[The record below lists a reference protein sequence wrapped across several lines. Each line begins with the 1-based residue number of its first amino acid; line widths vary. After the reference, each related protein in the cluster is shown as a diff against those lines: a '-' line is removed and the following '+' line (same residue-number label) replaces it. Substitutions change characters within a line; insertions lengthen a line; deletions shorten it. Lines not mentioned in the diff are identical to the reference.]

1 MCVNTQKYYMAYI
14 NAVYNT
20 ECNMVCSMQ
29 ELFLNLIMQMQL
41 DGVLSF
47 TFCPLFARSVAHKHV
62 YKLSK
67 KYLTLNS

>member
-47 TFCPLFARSVAHKHV
+47 TLQFVLCSLEMSHINMRKNC
-62 YKLSK
+62 LR
-67 KYLTLNS
+67 NI